1 MKCITGDKWLRVTGY
16 WLMVTGLMLI
26 AGCSSDSTRTG
37 EQRTDNTASSLQVM
51 PYVANYQEGG
61 NLMRAVSAG
70 YNLYTPTSDLAI
82 GLFVCHGSDEPTTSL
97 IRYNN
102 GVWHSQAKVEANEPY
117 TIYGYMPRRDP
128 ITATMTKNTSNVV
141 MTLSNIDAVIADDVC
156 FVTGVKDMEG
166 NLWQGAFDYTGK
178 SKNNYVRLLMDHLF
192 ASINFKFMVDEE
204 YKTLRTIKL
213 KSLTLTTPKASVNAT
228 VTLTP
233 NTTDAD
239 PVTTVSYTV
248 TPANTGTN
256 TAMFFESLEGVDI
269 ADASITNAFCCFVPQ
284 NNVSKAL
291 TLITT
296 YDVYDRYG
304 NKIRENSTATNQL
317 PSNLSAARG
326 QRLTLDLKV
335 IPTYLYQLSE
345 KDLDNPTIIIE

>member
-1 MKCITGDKWLRVTGY
+1 
-16 WLMVTGLMLI
+16 
-26 AGCSSDSTRTG
+26 
-37 EQRTDNTASSLQVM
+37 
-51 PYVANYQEGG
+51 
-61 NLMRAVSAG
+61 
-70 YNLYTPTSDLAI
+70 
-82 GLFVCHGSDEPTTSL
+82 
-97 IRYNN
+97 
-102 GVWHSQAKVEANEPY
+102 
-117 TIYGYMPRRDP
+117 
-128 ITATMTKNTSNVV
+128 
-141 MTLSNIDAVIADDVC
+141 
-156 FVTGVKDMEG
+156 
-166 NLWQGAFDYTGK
+166 
-178 SKNNYVRLLMDHLF
+178 MDHLF

-233 NTTDAD
+233 NPTDAD

-269 ADASITNAFCCFVPQ
+269 TDASITKAFCCFVPQ

-304 NKIRENSTATNQL
+304 NKIRENSTAINQL

>member
-1 MKCITGDKWLRVTGY
+1 
-16 WLMVTGLMLI
+16 MVIGLMLI
-26 AGCSSDSTRTG
+26 AGCSSDSTGTG
-37 EQRTDNTASSLQVM
+37 EQRTENTASSLQVM
-51 PYVANYQEGG
+51 PYVANYQEGDQM
-61 NLMRAVSAG
+61 MRAVSTD

-82 GLFVCHGSDEPTTSL
+82 GLFVCHGTDDPVASL

-102 GVWHSQAKVEANEPY
+102 GVWHSQAKVEALESY

-128 ITATMTKNTSNVV
+128 ITATLTKNTSNVV
-141 MTLSNIDAVIADDVC
+141 MTLSNVNAVIADDVC

-178 SKNNYVRLLMDHLF
+178 SENNYVRLLMDHLF
-192 ASINFKFMVDEE
+192 AAINFKFTVDAE
-204 YKTLRTIKL
+204 YAALRTIKL

-233 NTTDAD
+233 NTTGAD
-239 PVTTVSYTV
+239 PVTTVNYTV
-248 TPANTGTN
+248 TPANEGTN
-256 TAMFFESLEGVDI
+256 SALFFESMEGVSI
-269 ADASITNAFCCFVPQ
+269 TDASISDAFCCFVPQ
-284 NNVSKAL
+284 NSVSKVL

-304 NKIRENSTATNQL
+304 NKIRENSKATNQL

-326 QRLTLDLKV
+326 QCLTLELKV

-345 KDLDNPTIIIE
+345 KDLDNPTILIE

>member
-16 WLMVTGLMLI
+16 WLMVIGLMLI
-26 AGCSSDSTRTG
+26 TGCSSDSTGTG

-61 NLMRAVSAG
+61 SLMRAVSEG
-70 YNLYTPTSDLAI
+70 YTEYTPTSDLAI
-82 GLFVCHGSDEPTTSL
+82 GLFVCHGTDAPMASL

-102 GVWHSQAKVEANEPY
+102 GKWHSQAKVEANEPY

-128 ITATMTKNTSNVV
+128 ITATMTKNTGNVV

-156 FVTGVKDMEG
+156 FVTGVKDTEG
-166 NLWQGAFDYTGK
+166 DLLQGAFDYTGK
-178 SKNNYVRLLMDHLF
+178 SEGNDVRLLMDHLF
-192 ASINFKFMVDEE
+192 ASINFKFTVDDE
-204 YKTLRTIKL
+204 YATLRIIKL
-213 KSLTLTTPKASVNAT
+213 KSLTLTTPKASVTAT

-233 NTTDAD
+233 NTTGAD
-239 PVTTVSYTV
+239 PVTTVNYTV
-248 TPANTGTN
+248 TPANNGTN
-256 TAMFFESLEGVDI
+256 TAVFFESLEGVDI
-269 ADASITNAFCCFVPQ
+269 TDASILNAFCCFVPQ